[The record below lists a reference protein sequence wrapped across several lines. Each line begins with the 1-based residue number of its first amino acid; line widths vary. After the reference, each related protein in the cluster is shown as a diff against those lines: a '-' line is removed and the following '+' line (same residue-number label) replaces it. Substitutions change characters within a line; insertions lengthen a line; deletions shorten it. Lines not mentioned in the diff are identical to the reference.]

1 MKYLVFSIN
10 LVNACLWWNTGS
22 NQMSNLDVGADFCV
36 FLLGLAPRN
45 PSKEPGETTEN
56 EAGL

>member
-1 MKYLVFSIN
+1 
-10 LVNACLWWNTGS
+10 
-22 NQMSNLDVGADFCV
+22 MSNLDVGADFCV